1 MRFVSALA
9 FIALAAVP
17 ALAADD
23 AATPAPAAPAATA
36 PAADPA
42 APAAAAAPV
51 APGAPAAAAAAP
63 ADDYASLPAGAGRD
77 VTVRVCAQCHSPEV
91 VAHQNLDAQGWKDLV
106 NQMAN
111 NGANGTDA
119 DFDTISKY
127 LTTAFPQH

>member
-9 FIALAAVP
+9 LIALAVTP
-17 ALAADD
+17 ALAADN
-23 AATPAPAAPAATA
+23 AATPAPAAAAA
-36 PAADPA
+36 PAPA
-42 APAAAAAPV
+42 APAAAS
-51 APGAPAAAAAAP
+51 AP